1 MAEHVHLGTAV
12 RKEQCEKSRFRQ
24 PGFNILHN
32 IIKPIP
38 EEKNPCVAS
47 YV

>member
-1 MAEHVHLGTAV
+1 MAEDVHLGTAV

-24 PGFNILHN
+24 PGFNILH